1 MTRARAERE
10 RLATEAYPVE
20 REQDRAPEEVFGER
34 FKRIAINLQALCG
47 KDELLEIA
55 RDACGWPEEINAR
68 LPKCYLRSTE
78 RERKFKLVDFS
89 EQELRTTTLSLE
101 WLGIDNH
108 DQTWFVWVYPHAE
121 ASKAFTDARKEV
133 ETLASIC
140 KGRQLDM
147 AIEEADRRRISSNVL
162 KSLGKKTG
170 SWARVAAAPRNSLR
184 PKLQPNDNVDSEL
197 ERIKDSL
204 ASMERICGVGG
215 YLYFG
220 RGGVLKGAFAA
231 SEVILRAT
239 DSTTTAAPQ
248 EQPLQLVYGECCK
261 IGTDD
266 DTWHLLKQLELLKI
280 RPHEARVAMAPW
292 LELNMNTNLA
302 SR

>member
-1 MTRARAERE
+1 
-10 RLATEAYPVE
+10 
-20 REQDRAPEEVFGER
+20 VFGER

-47 KDELLEIA
+47 KAELLKIA
-55 RDACGWPEEINAR
+55 WDACGWPERIYAT
-68 LPKCYLRSTE
+68 LPKRYLGSKESARNFE
-78 RERKFKLVDFS
+78 LDFS
-89 EQELRTTTLSLE
+89 ALHTTTLSLRLE

-162 KSLGKKTG
+162 KSLGNV

-266 DTWHLLKQLELLKI
+266 DTWHLL
-280 RPHEARVAMAPW
+280 
-292 LELNMNTNLA
+292 N
-302 SR
+302 